1 MTNLPQS
8 KINSIKEKDSMYI
21 YIYKQHPQIKISIV
35 WIKTIYFEKKIRLL
49 YTYFLPQQRKYVPNW
64 FKKLS
69 LKIMFLSPPK
79 KRRPKLNTIIC
90 PSQLI
95 CVPPRI
101 PKEHLKTNKTYD
113 IAWLSFYLVVSFF
126 LLEGFYEFLLFSSL
140 PNHLF
145 CRNHTHLF
153 SVAQSRSW
161 GKAERPQHTPVVHT
175 FQTLKHHR
183 RKRLET
189 EFGWMILKRLKMS

>member
-1 MTNLPQS
+1 
-8 KINSIKEKDSMYI
+8 
-21 YIYKQHPQIKISIV
+21 
-35 WIKTIYFEKKIRLL
+35 
-49 YTYFLPQQRKYVPNW
+49 
-64 FKKLS
+64 
-69 LKIMFLSPPK
+69 MFLSPPK

-161 GKAERPQHTPVVHT
+161 GKAERPQHA

-189 EFGWMILKRLKMS
+189 EFGWMILKRLKAWRVNRAGCDRPVRLWLLQNVTSQKNYSNWCRLSAKDPEENKIFIISLSFCRSNELHIDFQAFRDISQPSCITSLLT